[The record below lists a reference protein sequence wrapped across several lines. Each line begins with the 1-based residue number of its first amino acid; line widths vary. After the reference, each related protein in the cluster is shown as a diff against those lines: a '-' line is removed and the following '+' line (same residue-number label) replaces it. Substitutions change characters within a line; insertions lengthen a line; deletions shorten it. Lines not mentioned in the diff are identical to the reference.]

1 MWRREKETKLSKTNK
16 IVISIVVI
24 GLVVSGIL
32 GSYSYVFKERGEILL
47 PVAPVP
53 EEKVIEKGEIVSVGY
68 GWSVNGDETN
78 AVKEA
83 VSSVK
88 TQLKGKS
95 PEFVLLFSTVGYDS
109 EKVLSEVR
117 RLLGDVQI
125 YGGTSCLGVLSKDG
139 FHAGEEGSLAL
150 MAISSEN
157 ITVGVGGVSI
167 DDYSSASEAGKAAI
181 LAAINATGKGK
192 DGHPKIVLITAAPG
206 EEEDIL
212 AGIEEVIGS
221 DVPVFGGSSG
231 DNDITGKWK
240 QFAGERVYSNGI
252 SLAVIY
258 TDLKFGWAFEAGY
271 LRTENRGT
279 ITEAEGRIIYGIDNR
294 AAAEVYNTW
303 TGGFVTEELE
313 TGGSVLSKATFYPLA
328 KVIKNA
334 GKEYIVSIH
343 PLSINASDHSLTVFA
358 NVEEGDEV
366 LLMCGDW
373 ELLLNRCLTTPTR
386 ALKSEDISKE
396 DVCFAIYNYCAG
408 TMLAIPEEE
417 RAKMPVL
424 VKTAMGDAPLI
435 GTFSFGEQGHIRGVG
450 NRHNNLMN
458 WIIVF
463 TEKKEEE

>member
-1 MWRREKETKLSKTNK
+1 MKLSKTGK
-16 IVISIVVI
+16 IVLSIVVM
-24 GLVVSGIL
+24 GLVIGGIL

-47 PVAPVP
+47 PVVP
-53 EEKVIEKGEIVSVGY
+53 EEKNVEKGEIVSVGY

-95 PEFVLLFSTVGYDS
+95 PEFVLLFSTVGYDPV
-109 EKVLSEVR
+109 KVLSEVR

-125 YGGTSCLGVLSKDG
+125 YGGTSCLGVMSKDG
-139 FHAGEEGSLAL
+139 FHAGEQGSLAL

-167 DDYSSASEAGKAAI
+167 DDFTSAREAGKAAI
-181 LAAINATGKGK
+181 VDAINAAGEHH
-192 DGHPKIVLITAAPG
+192 GHPKIVLMTAAPG

-212 AGIEEVIGS
+212 AGIEEVIGGN
-221 DVPVFGGSSG
+221 VPVFGGSSG

-240 QFAGERVYSNGI
+240 QYSSERVYSNGI
-252 SLAVIY
+252 CLAVIY
-258 TDLKFGWAFEAGY
+258 TDLKVGSAFEAGY

-279 ITEAEGRIIYGIDNR
+279 ITKAEGRIIHEIDNH

-303 TGGFVTEELE
+303 TGGIVTEELE

-328 KVIKNA
+328 KVIKNG
-334 GKEYIVSIH
+334 GKEDIVSIH
-343 PLSINASDHSLTVFA
+343 PLSINASDNSLTVFA

-386 ALKSEDISKE
+386 ALESEDISKE

-450 NRHNNLMN
+450 NRHNNLAN

>member
-32 GSYSYVFKERGEILL
+32 GSYSCVFKERGEILL
-47 PVAPVP
+47 PVAPVL
-53 EEKVIEKGEIVSVGY
+53 EEKIIEKGEIVSVGY

-125 YGGTSCLGVLSKDG
+125 YGGTSCLGVMSKDG
-139 FHAGEEGSLAL
+139 FHADEQGSLAL

-167 DDYSSASEAGKAAI
+167 DDFTSAREAGKAAI
-181 LAAINATGKGK
+181 VDAINAAGEHH
-192 DGHPKIVLITAAPG
+192 GHPKIVLMTAAPG
-206 EEEDIL
+206 EEEEIL
-212 AGIEEVIGS
+212 AGIEEVIGG

-279 ITEAEGRIIYGIDNR
+279 ITEAEGRVIYGIDNR
-294 AAAEVYNTW
+294 VAAEVYNTW
-303 TGGFVTEELE
+303 TGGLVTEELE

-366 LLMCGDW
+366 LLMQGDW
-373 ELLLNRCLTTPTR
+373 ELLLNRCLTTPTK
-386 ALKSEDISKE
+386 ALESEDITEE
-396 DVCFAIYNYCAG
+396 DVSFAIYDYCAG
-408 TMLAIPEEE
+408 TMLAIPEDE
-417 RAKMPVL
+417 RPKMPML
-424 VKTAMGDAPLI
+424 VETAMGDAPFI
-435 GTFSFGEQGHIRGVG
+435 GTFTFGEQGHIRGVG
-450 NRHNNLMN
+450 NRHNNLAN

>member
-1 MWRREKETKLSKTNK
+1 MVPGEK
-16 IVISIVVI
+16 
-24 GLVVSGIL
+24 
-32 GSYSYVFKERGEILL
+32 
-47 PVAPVP
+47 PV
-53 EEKVIEKGEIVSVGY
+53 EKGEIVSVGY
-68 GWSVNGDETN
+68 
-78 AVKEA
+78 
-83 VSSVK
+83 
-88 TQLKGKS
+88 
-95 PEFVLLFSTVGYDS
+95 DS
-109 EKVLSEVR
+109 EGVLREVR
-117 RLLGDVQI
+117 KHLGDAQI
-125 YGGTSCLGVLSKDG
+125 YGGTSCLGVMSKDG
-139 FHAGEEGSLAL
+139 FHADEEGSLAL

-167 DDYSSASEAGKAAI
+167 DDFTSAREAGKAAI
-181 LAAINATGKGK
+181 VDAINATGE
-192 DGHPKIVLITAAPG
+192 DGHPKIVLMTAAPG

-212 AGIEEVIGS
+212 AGIEEVIGG

-240 QFAGERVYSNGI
+240 QYSSERVYSNGI
-252 SLAVIY
+252 CLAVIY
-258 TDLKFGWAFEAGY
+258 TDLKVGMAFEAGY

-279 ITEAEGRIIYGIDNR
+279 ITKAEGRLIYEIDNQ

-303 TGGFVTEELE
+303 TGGIVTEELE
-313 TGGSVLSKATFYPLA
+313 TGGSVLGKATFYPLA

-334 GKEYIVSIH
+334 GKEHIVSIH
-343 PLSINASDHSLTVFA
+343 HLSINASDHALTVFA

-386 ALKSEDISKE
+386 ALESEDISKE
-396 DVCFAIYNYCAG
+396 DVSFAIYNYCAG
-408 TMLAIPEEE
+408 TMLAILEEE

-424 VKTAMGDAPLI
+424 VRTAVGDAPFI

-450 NRHNNLMN
+450 NRHNNLVN